1 MNENGEILPENIK
14 MAKTFNSYFELIT
27 DSLQLFDWTSQLNTS
42 DDKVQDV
49 VKNFSNHPSIIKIKQ
64 KLKSKKK
71 FSFQCVSEATFSK
84 FVKNML
90 LDKATAGE
98 IPVNVTELKI
108 ITGEKQPRMKYLF
121 NQSVLDFVLKMC

>member
-71 FSFQCVSEATFSK
+71 FSFQCVSEATVSK